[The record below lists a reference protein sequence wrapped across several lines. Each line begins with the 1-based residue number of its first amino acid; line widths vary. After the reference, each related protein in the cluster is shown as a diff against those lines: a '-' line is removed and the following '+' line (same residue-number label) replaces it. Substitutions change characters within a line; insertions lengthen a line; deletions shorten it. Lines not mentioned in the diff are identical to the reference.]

1 LYSSPNLAQF
11 GQRFN
16 LLPSTSIGFVM
27 GTSFPHISQIIDYVI
42 DVADIKLMVDAG
54 KIINIWNACDLIVVA

>member
-1 LYSSPNLAQF
+1 
-11 GQRFN
+11 
-16 LLPSTSIGFVM
+16 M

-42 DVADIKLMVDAG
+42 DVADIKLMVGAG